1 MTAENI
7 DQVINQLDDII
18 ATTRREKSRAGYF
31 AALYRKVTVKVKEGI
46 AAGRFE
52 DGPRL
57 EKLDVI
63 FANRYL
69 NAWEQF
75 RQGQPPSQCWQYSFE
90 TAANGQALI
99 LQHLVLG
106 MSAHINLDL
115 SIAAA
120 QACPGGQHPALK
132 RDFEEI
138 NNVLASLLDEVQQE
152 IGIVSPL
159 FGWIDWAAGHSDE
172 AICNFSM
179 SKARTA
185 AWKAS
190 VRLAAMTPPQ
200 QVAEIAQLDNIVTT
214 LAHLIYNRQMIFH
227 PVFQIIRL
235 AETGNVVRVIDV
247 LGRDRPKGRAAE
259 GKPGRS

>member
-7 DQVINQLDDII
+7 DQVISQLDDII
-18 ATTRREKSRAGYF
+18 ATARREKSRAGYF

-75 RQGQPPSQCWQYSFE
+75 RRGQPPSQCWRYSFE
-90 TAANGQALI
+90 TAASGQALI
-99 LQHLVLG
+99 LQHLLLG
-106 MSAHINLDL
+106 MNAHINLDL
-115 SIAAA
+115 GVAAA
-120 QACPGGQHPALK
+120 QACPGEEHPALK

-138 NNVLASLLDEVQQE
+138 NNVLASLMDEVQRE
-152 IGIVSPL
+152 IGVVSPL
-159 FGWIDWAAGHSDE
+159 FGWMDWVAGHSDE

-179 SKARTA
+179 TKARNA
-185 AWKAS
+185 AWKVS
-190 VRLAAMTPPQ
+190 VGLAAMTPSQ
-200 QVAEIAQLDNIVTT
+200 QAAEIAQLDTVIAA
-214 LAHLIYNRQMIFH
+214 LSRIIYNRRMIFH
-227 PVFQIIRL
+227 PVFQIIRW
-235 AETGNVVRVIDV
+235 AEIRDAVKVIDA
-247 LGRDRPKGRAAE
+247 LGSDRPI
-259 GKPGRS
+259 